1 MADFRLGRLK
11 FNWRGPWQGSTAYV
25 IDDIVSFKGNSYVCV
40 SNHTSAATEETW
52 AASDLNGSPA
62 RWELHTPGVRFMG
75 VWAPNTFY
83 AVNDLVSYGGNQ
95 YRCITNHTASSS
107 EQNFYSTD
115 LPNWSTYLESTTYKG
130 DWTSGTWYKIND
142 IVKYGNTLY
151 NTTTGHLSGISFDV
165 TKFAVYLESV
175 NFEDSWNTA
184 TQYQPGDIVT
194 FGGYTYIA
202 ETINTSKQPN
212 LYSEDDTSV
221 VPVIPKD
228 WSIVTTG
235 FDVKGEYDN
244 TQIYVPGDVVQFGG
258 NTYVK
263 KTTSAAGVYPTSS
276 ADWDLVNAGLRWK
289 GPWDSTTTYQVND
302 VVSSTSASWVNLTPH
317 NVNIDP
323 IEDQTISTEVSTFS
337 YSGATTIIG
346 EANATYTAVAST
358 SSGSGANA
366 TFTVTRNGSGQ
377 VDTVT
382 VVNRGTG
389 YAINDTINI
398 AAADI
403 NDTADLVLTITAIG
417 TGTGGVNWQALAQ
430 GESTLTLQNP
440 GDILYRNNSG
450 ANVNLPIGSEGQILT
465 VSDQGLPAWERNNTC
480 ANVYY
485 VATDG
490 TDDPEWGKNLSK
502 PWKTLRYALAQTANQ
517 GTSDNI
523 VSIFVKSGT
532 YQEQL
537 PLVTTPYTSI
547 IGDNL
552 RATVIAPDPNTQS
565 TDATPVENRFSTMF
579 FLSESVTLKD
589 LVMTGMEGFDPA
601 IGINNEWDIT
611 QATIRGVFLRLHPGD
626 AITGK
631 SPYITQCSAFSGR
644 PDGTAANCQG
654 GVGAL
659 IDRSVY
665 NTGIVTNGS
674 MLFDSFT
681 QFHDGGVGFWCKDQG
696 NAEIVSSFTYYC
708 HIGYTC
714 TGGGRI
720 RSLSGNN
727 SWGNY
732 GAVSSGYDSTESPL
746 TGTVRGQR
754 LNFVYVENS
763 TEFQDGEQ
771 VVQGE
776 ETSPG
781 VFDYSTSNAN
791 YALGLILAHQ
801 EDYLIVESITG
812 DFSTPGGAPI
822 QGQNSNANATTDSA
836 NPLQGITG
844 KVYTLTDLPIDPLT
858 NQAVLPKITGAVKFE
873 DVPGLSQYA
882 DSNYYVIQSISA
894 GSTASKLALN
904 VLRQYD
910 VPGEA
915 PTAIDIA
922 TVARTSEVATI
933 TTSSPHGL
941 SNGDEVRIVVAGLYT
956 SFSTVPADQANNA
969 SFATTTVTV
978 SDTTTFTYSQPGEA
992 DVTAQT
998 LSTGTLASRVYRVDK
1013 TGGTA
1018 TANQTIHSGGSSVT
1032 LYNVSAITSN
1042 LDKSSTNILGASEVT
1057 IPVGVPA
1064 FTAQISL
1071 SSGTTAAA
1079 NQYLLINN
1087 EIMEITSVSG
1097 TDITV
1102 VRGDNNSEGTVSAE
1116 HADGSIVYYLSKT
1129 TSATQLQ
1136 SDVSN
1141 VTTSLP
1147 VFDITNFDLNDIIKI
1162 DNEFFRIST
1171 TPAPTLV
1178 GRATVTFAVPKLIE
1192 SLSGQSFNIRLRYSQ
1207 VRLTGHDFLLI
1218 GTGKKVTTNWPGQP
1232 TQSSDQTKEVYED
1245 KPGRVYYVSTDQ
1257 DGNFRVGEQF
1267 LVEQA
1272 TGSATLDA
1280 TAFNLSG
1287 LQSLRLGAIGA
1298 QLGASINEFSTD
1310 PNLGAEFASD
1320 AKVGTQKAVK
1330 TYVDTSVGSG
1340 IQRSAPTQQLSLI
1353 SISGNTATATAF
1365 QITNLYQGDEVIITG
1380 VQSSQDGYNGRYTV
1394 LSVDATGTVFTYGPI
1409 NPAPTGDA
1417 VAAAGQTIQFERIQK
1432 IDSDELH
1439 LQGNLYLNPTW
1450 NEGLTGFNAVDINI
1464 TDTAS
1469 ASLSNV
1475 ISASVGATEVF
1486 KVDKEGNISAEG
1498 NITVKGTTTTIESTN
1513 LSIKDAEIVLA
1524 NAATNSTTADGAG
1537 IVLGTSNIKFKYN
1550 HANTRFNLDNASLN
1564 LTDGKEFQ
1572 INGATALSKTTL
1584 GSTVV
1589 NSSLESLGTLGALAV
1604 SGISAIGGVQET
1616 ISSKPAG
1623 ASSNQTY
1630 DFQVAAIWYHPSI
1643 SGNIIAD
1650 VDNVPVTGGKATT
1663 VVFIFNQGGTPYT
1676 LDNSIGI
1683 NGSAETIKWSGGTP
1697 PAAAAS
1703 KWDVFAVTIMNVGTT
1718 ASPSW
1723 LVIGSKQEF
1732 A

>member
-11 FNWRGPWQGSTAYV
+11 FNWRGPWTASTSYV

-40 SNHTSAATEETW
+40 SNHTSAASEESW
-52 AASDLNGSPA
+52 AAADLNGSPA
-62 RWELHTPGVRFMG
+62 RWELHTPGIRFMG

-83 AVNDLVSYGGNQ
+83 AVNDLVSYGANQ
-95 YRCITNHTASSS
+95 YRCITNHTASGS
-107 EQNFYSTD
+107 EQTFYSSD
-115 LPNWSTYLESTTYKG
+115 LPNWTTYLESTTYKG
-130 DWTSGTWYKIND
+130 DWASGTWYKIND

-151 NTTTGHLSGISFDV
+151 VSNNGHLSGISFDV
-165 TKFAVYLESV
+165 TKFNVYLESV
-175 NFEDSWNTA
+175 NFEDSWNGA

-202 ETINTSKQPN
+202 ETINTGKQPN
-212 LYSEDDTSV
+212 LYSEDDTNT
-221 VPVIPKD
+221 VPVTPKD
-228 WSIVTTG
+228 WAIVTTG
-235 FDVKGEYDN
+235 FAVQGDYDN
-244 TQIYVPGDVVQFGG
+244 GTVYVPGDVVQFGG

-263 KTTSAAGVYPTSS
+263 KTTSAAGVYPTSTT
-276 ADWDLVNAGLRWK
+276 DWDLVSAGLRWR
-289 GPWDSTTTYQVND
+289 GPWDAANTYQVND

-317 NVNIDP
+317 NINIDP
-323 IEDQTISTEVSTFS
+323 IADQTISTEISTFTFAGGS
-337 YSGATTIIG
+337 TVAGQASQS
-346 EANATYTAVAST
+346 YTAVAQSST
-358 SSGSGANA
+358 SGSGANA
-366 TFTVTRNGSGQ
+366 TFTVTRDGNGDI
-377 VDTVT
+377 DTV
-382 VVNRGTG
+382 VAVNRGTG
-389 YAINDTINI
+389 YAASDTVTL

-403 NDTADLVLTITAIG
+403 SDTVDLTITVTAIG
-417 TGTGGVNWQALAQ
+417 TGTGGANWQALAQ

-490 TDDPEWGKNLSK
+490 TDDPDWGKNLSK
-502 PWKTLRYALAQTANQ
+502 PWRTLRYALSQTANL
-517 GTSDNI
+517 GTADNI
-523 VSIFVKSGT
+523 VSIFVKSGK
-532 YQEQL
+532 YEEQL

-565 TDATPVENRFSTMF
+565 TDASPVENRFSTMF

-589 LVMTGMEGFDPA
+589 LVMSGMEGFTPA
-601 IGINNEWDIT
+601 AGANNEWDIT
-611 QATIRGVFLRLHPGD
+611 QATIRGVFLKLHPGD

-644 PDGTAANCQG
+644 PDGTAANCNG

-665 NTGIVTNGS
+665 NTGVVTNGS

-681 QFHDGGVGFWCKDQG
+681 QFHDGGAGFWCKDQG

-727 SWGNY
+727 SWGSY
-732 GAVSSGYDSTESPL
+732 GAVSSGFDSTETPL

-754 LNFVYVENS
+754 LNFAYAENS
-763 TEFQDGEQ
+763 SEFQDGEQ

-776 ETSPG
+776 EVSAG

-791 YALGLILAHQ
+791 YALGLVLAHQ
-801 EDYLIVESITG
+801 DEYLIIESITG

-822 QGQNSNANATTDSA
+822 QGQTSNATGTTDA
-836 NPLQGITG
+836 TAPLTGITG
-844 KVYTLTDLPIDPLT
+844 KVFTLTDLPISGG
-858 NQAVLPKITGAVKFE
+858 QAVLPKVTGAVKFE
-873 DVPGLSQYA
+873 DVSGLSQYS
-882 DSNYYVIQSISA
+882 DSNYYIIQAISNE
-894 GSTASKLALN
+894 STASKLALD

-910 VPGEA
+910 VPGDA
-915 PTAIDIA
+915 PTGIDIA
-922 TVARTSEVATI
+922 TVSRTSGVSTI
-933 TTSSPHGL
+933 TTSSAHGL

-956 SFSTVPADQANNA
+956 SFSTVPADQANA
-969 SFATTTVTV
+969 ATFATTTVTV
-978 SDTTTFTYSQPGEA
+978 SDTTTFTYSQAGES
-992 DVTAQT
+992 DVSAQS

-1013 TGGTA
+1013 TGGTPA
-1018 TANQTIHSGGSSVT
+1018 GNQTTHSGGSSVT
-1032 LYNVSAITSN
+1032 LYNVSSTTSN
-1042 LDKSSTNILGASEVT
+1042 LDKSSTNILGANEIT

-1064 FTAQISL
+1064 FTGQISL

-1087 EIMEITSVSG
+1087 EIMEISSVSG

-1102 VRGDNNSEGTVSAE
+1102 VRGAEGTANAE

-1129 TSATQLQ
+1129 SSATQLQ

-1147 VFDITNFDLNDIIKI
+1147 VFDITNFDLNDIVKV
-1162 DNEFFRIST
+1162 DNEFFRIAT

-1178 GRATVTFAVPKLIE
+1178 GRATVTFAVPKLVE
-1192 SLSGQSFNIRLRYSQ
+1192 SLSGQDFNIRLRYSQ
-1207 VRLTGHDFLLI
+1207 VRLTGHDFLLV

-1232 TQSSDQTKEVYED
+1232 TQDADQAKEVYED
-1245 KPGRVYYVSTDQ
+1245 RPGRVYYVSTDQ

-1280 TAFNLSG
+1280 NAFNLSG

-1310 PNLGAEFASD
+1310 VNLGSEFASD
-1320 AKVGTQKAVK
+1320 QKVGTQKAVK
-1330 TYVDTSVGSG
+1330 TYVDNAVGGG
-1340 IQRSAPTQQLSLI
+1340 IQRTAPIQTLAGI
-1353 SISGNTATATAF
+1353 SISGNTATATTF
-1365 QITNLYQGDEVIITG
+1365 TISGLYQGDEVIVSG
-1380 VQSSQDGYNGRYTV
+1380 AQASQDGYNGRYTV
-1394 LSVDATGTVFTYGPI
+1394 ISVDSTGTVFTYGPV

-1417 VAAAGQTIQFERIQK
+1417 VAGTGLTLQYERVQK

-1439 LQGNLYLNPTW
+1439 LEGNLTLNPTW

-1486 KVDKEGNISAEG
+1486 KVDKSGNISAEG
-1498 NITVKGTTTTIESTN
+1498 SLTVKGTTTTIESTS
-1513 LSIKDAEIVLA
+1513 LAISDAEIIVA
-1524 NAATNSTTADGAG
+1524 NGATNSATADGAG
-1537 IVLGTSNIKFKYN
+1537 LGLGSSNIKFRYN
-1550 HANTRFNLDNASLN
+1550 HSNTRFNLENASLN
-1564 LTDGKEFQ
+1564 LTTGKELQ
-1572 INGATALSKTTL
+1572 INGATALSETTL
-1584 GSTVV
+1584 GTTVV
-1589 NSSLESLGTLGALAV
+1589 NSSLTSVGTLTSLGV
-1604 SGISAIGGVQET
+1604 SGISAIGGINET
-1616 ISSKPAG
+1616 VANKSAA
-1623 ASSNQTY
+1623 ASGNQTY
-1630 DFQVAAIWYHPSI
+1630 DFQQSAIWYHPSV
-1643 SGNIIAD
+1643 SGNVIAD
-1650 VDNVPVTGGKATT
+1650 VTNVPTTGGKAST
-1663 VVFIFNQGGTPYT
+1663 VVLLVNQGATPYT
-1676 LDNSIGI
+1676 IDTSFGI
-1683 NGSAETIKWSGGTP
+1683 NGVAYTVKWSGG
-1697 PAAAAS
+1697 AAPSPSAS
-1703 KWDVFAVTIMNVGTT
+1703 KVDAYAFTMINTGTN
-1718 ASPSW
+1718 AAPAW
-1723 LVIGSKQEF
+1723 MVIGSKTDF